1 MLSNVRTNKYMI
13 SGSTSRRTVRT
24 IALIEAAKGILVLF
38 VGFDLLTLL
47 HRDVQAVAIRLIGH
61 LHLNPG
67 GKCAG
72 IFIDA
77 ASHVTDK
84 QIWLLAAL
92 ALIYSAVR
100 LIEGYGLWRERA
112 WAEWIALVS
121 GMIYLPIEIYE
132 LAKKPSWVHV
142 SVLTVNL
149 LIVLFIALVL
159 WRSVRTK
166 NTNKRPNAD
175 LGWE

>member
-1 MLSNVRTNKYMI
+1 MI

-38 VGFDLLTLL
+38 VGFDLLRLL
-47 HRDVQAVAIRLIGH
+47 HRDVQVVAIRLIGH
-61 LHLNPG
+61 LHLNPS
-67 GKCAG
+67 GKYAG

-77 ASHVTDK
+77 ASRVTDK
-84 QIWLLAAL
+84 ELWLFAAL

-100 LIEGYGLWRERA
+100 LIQGYGLWRERA

-132 LAKKPSWVHV
+132 LAKNPVWSNV
-142 SVLTVNL
+142 SILTVNL
-149 LIVLFIALVL
+149 LIVVFIAMVL
-159 WRSVRTK
+159 WRSIRTK
-166 NTNKRPNAD
+166 TTNKRPMVCRR
-175 LGWE
+175 G